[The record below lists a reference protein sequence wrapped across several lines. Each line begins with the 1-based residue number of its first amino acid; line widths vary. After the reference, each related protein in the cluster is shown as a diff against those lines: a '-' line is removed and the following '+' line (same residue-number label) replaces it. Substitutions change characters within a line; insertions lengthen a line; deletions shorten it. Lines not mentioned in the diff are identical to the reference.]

1 MGKKTMLMILDGWG
15 LNPDPEVSAVEKA
28 KTPFFDEMMGK
39 YPNSQ
44 LKTHGVNVGLPEGQM
59 GNSEVGHMNLG
70 AGRVVYQDLLKI
82 NLAIESKDLH
92 KNKVLLDA
100 LNYAKEEGRRVH
112 LLGLASDGGIHSHIS
127 HMKAITEIAKDNEA
141 KDLFIHAFTDGRDT
155 DPKSGINF
163 IKDLQ
168 DHLDKTVGQI
178 ATVSGRYYAMDRDT
192 RWERIANG
200 YHALINGEGEKAED
214 LAEAMKKRYENDET
228 DEFIKP
234 IVHTEGAEPIATIQD
249 GDVVIFTNFR
259 SDRARQLTEVL
270 TQKDHPDQ
278 DMETLDLNFLAFKQY
293 DQSHQGLK
301 YIFED
306 SPTRNVIGEVLAKN
320 NKKQLRIAETE
331 KYAHVT
337 YFFNNGREEPFEG
350 EDRIVVPSPRDV
362 SNYDE
367 KPEMSAYEVK
377 DKLVKYLDENEVDFV
392 CLNFANP
399 DMVGHTGDFDA
410 AVKACE
416 VVDKCAK
423 AIVEK
428 ALEKDFTTI
437 VIADHGN
444 ADYMKNEDG
453 SPNTNHST
461 LPVPFIVISNDNIEN
476 VKEGKLGDLAPTLLS
491 LMDIEVP
498 EEMTGEI
505 LTEN

>member
-1 MGKKTMLMILDGWG
+1 MLMILDGWG

-28 KTPFFDEMMGK
+28 DTPFFDEMMEK

-44 LKTHGVNVGLPEGQM
+44 LQTYGVNVGLPEGQM

-100 LNYAKEEGRRVH
+100 LNYAKENNKAVH
-112 LLGLASDGGIHSHIS
+112 LLGLVSDGGIHSHIS
-127 HMKAITEIAKDNEA
+127 HTKALTEIAKDNDVKEV
-141 KDLFIHAFTDGRDT
+141 FIHAFTDGRDT
-155 DPKSGINF
+155 DPKSGVNF

-168 DHLDKTVGQI
+168 EHLNNTVGKI

-192 RWERIANG
+192 RWERIAKT
-200 YHALINGEGEKAED
+200 YHAMVNGKGEKAED
-214 LAEAMKKRYENDET
+214 LEQAMKNRYDNKET

-234 IVHTEGAEPIATIQD
+234 IVHTKKDKPIATIQE

-259 SDRARQLTEVL
+259 SDRARQMTEVL
-270 TQKDHPDQ
+270 TQKNHPDE
-278 DMETLDLNFLAFKQY
+278 DMEALDLKFLAFKEY
-293 DQSHQGLK
+293 DASHKGLK

-306 SPTRNVIGEVLAKN
+306 IETKNVMGEVLEKN

-416 VVDKCAK
+416 VVDECAK
-423 AIVEK
+423 AITEK
-428 ALEKDFTTI
+428 ALEKDFTVI

-461 LPVPFIVISNDNIEN
+461 MPVPCIVISNNGIEK
-476 VKEGKLGDLAPTLLS
+476 VKDGKLGDLAPTLLS
-491 LMDIEVP
+491 LMDIEIP
-498 EEMTGEI
+498 DEMTGDI
-505 LTEN
+505 LTKNA